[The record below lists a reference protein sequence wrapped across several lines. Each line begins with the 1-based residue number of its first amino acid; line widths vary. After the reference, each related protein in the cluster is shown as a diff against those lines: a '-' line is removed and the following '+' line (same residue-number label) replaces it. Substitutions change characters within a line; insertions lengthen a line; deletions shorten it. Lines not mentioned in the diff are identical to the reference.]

1 MAVVDITAV
10 HIGHIHAWLLMGLA
24 RSAPYNPRV
33 LKPFPQNRFRK
44 VYIHGGSWY
53 NYVSSDGNPVPN
65 NVSLIEVLLH
75 MSDTELK
82 TWVEQHESDY
92 AQVRGRLA
100 QVRDILLYGNIDRAA
115 DILEKS
121 YMFAVL
127 SIKTERDRHE
137 RAFTAHYAG
146 EISRKDAALE
156 TVYGGNKKDWIRR
169 TFESTNWTT
178 LAMAVRA
185 HARAGRYATLLDA
198 VVDNLV
204 GVSHRKG
211 AFMLAMA
218 GIDEYMCIDSNVARY
233 AGYEESDDGAT
244 LSFSD
249 SKDYFNACHNIRD
262 KTGIEA
268 LSPFVLQWAIY
279 DYERGEHA
287 RHMPFFQEVLE

>member
-1 MAVVDITAV
+1 
-10 HIGHIHAWLLMGLA
+10 
-24 RSAPYNPRV
+24 
-33 LKPFPQNRFRK
+33 
-44 VYIHGGSWY
+44 
-53 NYVSSDGNPVPN
+53 
-65 NVSLIEVLLH
+65 
-75 MSDTELK
+75 MSENQLN
-82 TWVEQHESDY
+82 TWVESHNSDY
-92 AQVRGRLA
+92 ARVRGRLA
-100 QVRDILLYGNIDRAA
+100 QVRDILLYGNIDHAA

-146 EISRKDAALE
+146 ELSRKEAALE
-156 TVYGGNKKDWIRR
+156 TVYGGNKKEWIRR
-169 TFESTNWTT
+169 TFESTDWET

-185 HARAGRYATLLDA
+185 HARAGRYATLLD
-198 VVDNLV
+198 VIEDNLV
-204 GVSHRKG
+204 GVAHRKG

-233 AGYEESDDGAT
+233 AGYEESDSGQT

-249 SKDYFNACHNIRD
+249 SQEYFNTCHSIRD
-262 KTGIEA
+262 KTGIDA

-287 RHMPFFQEVLE
+287 RHMAYFNEILE